1 MNHRLIHAAVLA
13 LVLPAVPVYAQGF
26 GFGVAGVTRTSGTF
40 GRVSGAHAA
49 AGGGFL
55 IKAIAGPSAEF
66 GAVANDG
73 NTVVAVAAN
82 GVVHL
87 VPSRR
92 ANRVSPFVT
101 AGIGMLSDGDS
112 VFAGPS
118 FGGGIDLW
126 TAERFGFRLEARDI
140 VRTDFR
146 NIPDLER
153 TAHYWTVRGGIVF
166 R

>member
-1 MNHRLIHAAVLA
+1 MRMMRWVVAAAVLLGLTGSA
-13 LVLPAVPVYAQGF
+13 EAQGF
-26 GFGVAGVTRTSGTF
+26 GFGVAGVTRTAGFF
-40 GRVSGAHAA
+40 GQVSGAHAA

-55 IKAIAGPSAEF
+55 IKGIAGPAAEF
-66 GAVANDG
+66 GAIANSSSL
-73 NTVVAVAAN
+73 VVNVAAN

-92 ANRVSPFVT
+92 SNPVSPFLT
-101 AGIGMLSDGDS
+101 AGVGMLSDGDS

-118 FGGGIDLW
+118 FGAGVDLW
-126 TAERFGFRLEARDI
+126 PADRFGFRLEVRDI
-140 VRTDFR
+140 IRTDFR
-146 NIPDLER
+146 NIPGLER